1 MNNID
6 TSVVAAQ
13 AYKLKMTIKS
23 LEKQYDGLM
32 TTLKESFNQGQPRWG
47 SYVMVMSQRP
57 GSVDYS
63 SIPELKSVDL
73 DKYRKDPVSVY
84 KLEYTGDE

>member
-1 MNNID
+1 MHNI
-6 TSVVAAQ
+6 AAE

-32 TTLKESFNQGQPRWG
+32 QALKVSFNQGQSRWDNYQLTVT
-47 SYVMVMSQRP
+47 SRP

-63 SIPELKSVDL
+63 AIPELKSVDL
-73 DKYRKDPVSVY
+73 DKYRKDPVQVY
-84 KLEYTGDE
+84 KLEYTGE

>member
-1 MNNID
+1 MKMNNVDANI
-6 TSVVAAQ
+6 AAE

-23 LEKQYDGLM
+23 LEKQYDSLM
-32 TTLKESFNQGQPRWG
+32 TCLKESYHQGQPRWG

-63 SIPELKSVDL
+63 AIPELKSVDL
-73 DKYRKDPVSVY
+73 DKYRKDPVQVY
-84 KLEYTGDE
+84 KLEYTGE